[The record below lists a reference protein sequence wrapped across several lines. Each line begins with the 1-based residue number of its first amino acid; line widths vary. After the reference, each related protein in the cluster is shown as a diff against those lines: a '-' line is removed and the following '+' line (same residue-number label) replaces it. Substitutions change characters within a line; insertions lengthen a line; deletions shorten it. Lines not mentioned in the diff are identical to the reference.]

1 MGLPSPRVGHGYR
14 SQQYLSRSVADDK
27 QPFLSSTGKFSMM
40 HFNRTE
46 AGMWA
51 SIVFTSPYHDICY
64 LSFHLKLQGTNFVAD
79 NFKFLKII
87 VDTDMIIRKFKKVFA
102 CPKESLNRCKHILQL
117 ALKDSLENF
126 HGLSLQ
132 MIFQVQNQIVNYLQT
147 NFTK

>member
-1 MGLPSPRVGHGYR
+1 
-14 SQQYLSRSVADDK
+14 
-27 QPFLSSTGKFSMM
+27 
-40 HFNRTE
+40 
-46 AGMWA
+46 MWA

-87 VDTDMIIRKFKKVFA
+87 VDTDMIIRKFEKVFA
-102 CPKESLNRCKHILQL
+102 CLKECLNGCKDILQL
-117 ALKDSLENF
+117 APKYSPEKF
-126 HGLSLQ
+126 HGSSLQ